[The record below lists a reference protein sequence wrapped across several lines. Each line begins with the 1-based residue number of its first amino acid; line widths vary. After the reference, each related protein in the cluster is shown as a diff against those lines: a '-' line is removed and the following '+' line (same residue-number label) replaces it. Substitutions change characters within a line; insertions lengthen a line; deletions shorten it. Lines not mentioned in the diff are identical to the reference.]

1 MTNKNKRERHR
12 NMSFLYFKKVF
23 YIRKSVSISNL
34 KYYVNYDIIK
44 LMLKSLGMSF
54 YASVV
59 ISKQKIKNLEGSF
72 MTSDQ
77 LFMYLAPR
85 CLIAT
90 LLIIVAIAILCFLGH
105 VKAKNLKSY
114 WYDVRMAI
122 IGIGTFVFFILFL
135 IVFFLPNSSISD
147 FLPTIKHRKE
157 IVLPAEEIEV
167 VNIIEQEHVIN
178 IPSIVLPLQPEGEQA
193 IVIDISSELK
203 SFINGFYEENVE
215 FFNQRQKATYLF
227 SSEGFKNFTGL
238 ELNSIQYEETETST
252 YTINLDQLGYETI
265 WLFTD
270 LSTELEPTTCKV
282 ILYVPRS
289 ITEQEMENLK
299 KVGDV
304 TIITIEER

>member
-1 MTNKNKRERHR
+1 
-12 NMSFLYFKKVF
+12 MSFLYFKKVF

-90 LLIIVAIAILCFLGH
+90 LLIIVAIAILCFWGH

-167 VNIIEQEHVIN
+167 VNIIEQEHIIN

-203 SFINGFYEENVE
+203 SFMNGFYEENVE

-238 ELNSIQYEETETST
+238 ELIPYSMKKQKH
-252 YTINLDQLGYETI
+252 LL
-265 WLFTD
+265 
-270 LSTELEPTTCKV
+270 
-282 ILYVPRS
+282 IL
-289 ITEQEMENLK
+289 
-299 KVGDV
+299 
-304 TIITIEER
+304 